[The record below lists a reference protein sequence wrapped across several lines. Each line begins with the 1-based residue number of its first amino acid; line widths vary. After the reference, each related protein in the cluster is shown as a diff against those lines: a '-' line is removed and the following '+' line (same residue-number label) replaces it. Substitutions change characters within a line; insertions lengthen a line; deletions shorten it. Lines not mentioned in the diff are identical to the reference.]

1 MNARLDW
8 DRDGQNWP
16 NRAASRF
23 VEAGGLRWHVQI
35 AGSGPAVLLLHG
47 MGAATH
53 SWRGLFPALTERF
66 TVIAPDLPGHGFSG
80 MPDASTLSL
89 PGMARATADLLRTLD
104 IEPEWVVGHSAGAA
118 VMARMTLDGAV
129 APKTLV
135 SLNGALLPLQS
146 LAAQFFSPTAR
157 LLARL
162 PMVPPLFTF
171 FAGDRPAVARL
182 IRETGSTIDA
192 EGLRC
197 YALLTRNPGHV
208 AGTLGMMAKW
218 DLPSLAR
225 DLPKLRIPLLLV
237 ASRNDRTV
245 PPAEALR
252 VRARVPGARSLI
264 LPDLGHLAHE
274 ERPDLI
280 VAAIFPPTQEA
291 ASSHDRREFA
301 AP

>member
-8 DRDGQNWP
+8 DRDGQTWP
-16 NRAASRF
+16 NRTASRF
-23 VEAGGLRWHVQI
+23 VEAGGLRWHVQV
-35 AGSGPAVLLLHG
+35 AGAGPAILLLHG

-53 SWRGLFPALTERF
+53 SWRGLIPLLTERF

-80 MPDASTLSL
+80 MPDASLLSL
-89 PGMARATADLLRTLD
+89 PGMAHATGDLLRALD
-104 IEPEWVVGHSAGAA
+104 IQPEWVVGHSAGAA
-118 VMARMTLDGAV
+118 VMTRMALDGAI
-129 APKTLV
+129 APKTLF
-135 SLNGALLPLQS
+135 SLNGALLPLRS

-197 YALLTRNPGHV
+197 YALLMRNPGHV
-208 AGTLGMMAKW
+208 EGTLGMMAKW
-218 DLPSLAR
+218 DLPALAR
-225 DLPKLRIPLLLV
+225 DLPALRAPLMV
-237 ASRNDRTV
+237 IASRNDRTV
-245 PPAEALR
+245 PPSEALR
-252 VRARVPGARSLI
+252 VRARVPHAKTI
-264 LPDLGHLAHE
+264 VIPDLGHLAHE

-280 VAAIFPPTQEA
+280 A
-291 ASSHDRREFA
+291 ASLFPQEVPSDGKREFA